1 VPRLVFQEAGCYLS
15 GVNASANHASNRNRV
30 PNASTWVLLAGV
42 LITSLVFWWAWND
55 AVDSDA
61 KRFQANVEQYRE
73 EFETRA
79 EKYQQGLE
87 IMADWIS
94 SNETPTL
101 TQWENRMQRTGL
113 QTDYLGMT
121 ELAYAPMFNGDSRNR
136 ELWQHSYPDHWPPP
150 SEWENG
156 ELRVWYQTT
165 QGPAVP
171 PKWGRKLA
179 DLITPIGTLRQFF
192 YTTGVRSTR
201 RLMTPAE
208 GSNRQLA
215 SFVLLYAAFRNDLPR
230 QLKPGEEYGSHEDL
244 GGYSTDI
251 VTQRLVG
258 SIGILAGTV
267 CMEPF
272 LESIFGARQLEIDV
286 DIYAGP
292 VAETNRMTRLDRPA
306 LTRSGSPHYMDFE
319 LTWYRDLW
327 HIVAVPNA
335 LFFKNSHKIRA
346 WALGLAG
353 VVLTL
358 CFFVTLRIQERART
372 SAEDW
377 ALSLETAREELRQAH
392 KSRVRLERDLHDGVL
407 QSIYASVL
415 GLRRAARWMA
425 AEPARALPIVNDVG
439 NELDAAM
446 TDIRRHLSSRPSE
459 GISPAQLPETVAG
472 LAHAYNRTGQS
483 QVDLDLNS
491 EAIHALN
498 HEQSEQ
504 VFQCVREAVSNAHRH
519 GGARNIQIRIQKSD
533 EGVDVLV
540 QDNGTGFNPEGIA
553 TPGRG
558 LNHMRQRAE
567 LCGGRMELNTR
578 HGGPTMVHIKLP
590 HARTST

>member
-1 VPRLVFQEAGCYLS
+1 MQ
-15 GVNASANHASNRNRV
+15 ASAKGAVIRNRLLK
-30 PNASTWVLLAGV
+30 ASTSVLLAGTV
-42 LITSLVFWWAWND
+42 ITGLVFRWAWKD

-61 KRFQANVEQYRE
+61 KRFQAHVEQYRQ
-73 EFETRA
+73 EFETRS
-79 EKYQQGLE
+79 EKYQQCLE
-87 IMADWIS
+87 FMANWIS

-101 TQWENRMQRTGL
+101 AQWENRMQRTGI
-113 QTDYLGMT
+113 QTDYPGMT
-121 ELAYAPMFNGDSRNR
+121 ELAYAPMINGDSKNR
-136 ELWQHSYPDHWPPP
+136 ELWQHSHPDHWPPP

-156 ELRVWYQTT
+156 GIQVWYQTT

-179 DLITPIGTLRQFF
+179 DLITPIGSLRHFF
-192 YTTGVRSTR
+192 YATGVRSTR
-201 RLMTPAE
+201 RLMTSAE

-215 SFVLLYAAFRNDLPR
+215 SIVLLYAAFRNDLPR
-230 QLKPGEEYGSHEDL
+230 PLKPGEEFGPDEDL
-244 GGYSTDI
+244 GDYPAD
-251 VTQRLVG
+251 VVRQRLMG
-258 SIGILAGTV
+258 SIGILAGTI

-306 LTRSGSPHYMDFE
+306 VSHGGRPHYMDLE
-319 LTWYRDLW
+319 LPWYRDRW

-346 WALGLAG
+346 WIMGLAG

-358 CFFVTLRIQERART
+358 SVFVTLRIQERARA

-392 KSRVRLERDLHDGVL
+392 SSRVRLERDLHDGVL

-415 GLRRAARWMA
+415 GLRRAARWMT
-425 AEPARALPIVNDVG
+425 AEPSRALPIVNDVG

-446 TDIRRHLSSRPSE
+446 KDIRRHLSSRPSE

-491 EAIHALN
+491 EAILALD

-519 GGARNIQIRIQKSD
+519 GGARNIQIRIQKSE

-540 QDNGTGFNPEGIA
+540 QDNGTGFNPDGIA

-567 LCGGRMELNTR
+567 LCGGRLELKTQR
-578 HGGPTMVHIKLP
+578 GGPTTVRIKLP
-590 HARTST
+590 HARTSS